1 MNRSLRTHVCFTF
14 SSSLRIRSLSSNAF
28 ISKCRFSSSD
38 MRFHIFTSARFTS
51 FVFHSAHKPDH
62 SHKRGFCA
70 RISSRFS
77 LQKYM
82 YAERARAAEMEEFR
96 LDRFRSSVLSFTS
109 QSSRYVNPRA
119 FSSFRYRFLS
129 SASSCLYGCPSKHPS
144 NPTSFCS
151 GVKLFHSSPSR
162 RLTSIGLMSTR
173 HSPLVL
179 SIPTRVGFLD
189 PRAMLQ
195 TVENIRA
202 TRFLWEFVRLVVRNG
217 DLARPRFDLTI
228 ARAR

>member
-96 LDRFRSSVLSFTS
+96 LDRFRSSVLSFTPP
-109 QSSRYVNPRA
+109 SSRYVNPRA
-119 FSSFRYRFLS
+119 FSSFRYPPLPPVCTAVPQTIPQTQPLS
-129 SASSCLYGCPSKHPS
+129 VQASNCSTPVPVVDSLPS
-144 NPTSFCS
+144 
-151 GVKLFHSSPSR
+151 
-162 RLTSIGLMSTR
+162 
-173 HSPLVL
+173 
-179 SIPTRVGFLD
+179 D
-189 PRAMLQ
+189 
-195 TVENIRA
+195 
-202 TRFLWEFVRLVVRNG
+202 
-217 DLARPRFDLTI
+217 
-228 ARAR
+228 